1 MGTGDV
7 PTGLAEVA
15 VAVSTPPV
23 IPLENGDRLRRC
35 EFEARYLARP
45 DIKKAELIEGVV
57 HVPSPVRATH
67 AEKHGDLL
75 AWLRVYSASTAGVS
89 VLDNATVRLDR
100 DNEPQPD
107 VLMRIESAAIGQS
120 QLDGDDYVTGAPELV
135 VEVVASSAAYD
146 LHDKLHAYR
155 RNGVLEYL
163 VWRVYDRTIDWFV
176 LTDDEYRPF
185 VAGRGRYSAQPDVS
199 RAADGAEFASRW
211 RLRHR
216 ADRAEQGHPHAGT
229 RRVRRQA
236 ENGRSPLIEDD
247 GEFSENTEM
256 VVIAV

>member
-7 PTGLAEVA
+7 PTGSAAGA

-23 IPLENGDRLRRC
+23 IPLENGDRLRRF
-35 EFEARYLARP
+35 EFEMRYLARP

-75 AWLRVYSASTAGVS
+75 AWLRVYSASTPGVS

-120 QLDGDDYVTGAPELV
+120 QLDVDDYVTGAPELV

-163 VWRVYDRTIDWFV
+163 VWRVYDHTFDWFV
-176 LTDDEYRPF
+176 LTDDEYTPL
-185 VAGRGRYSAQPDVS
+185 AP
-199 RAADGAEFASRW
+199 AADGILHSPTFPGLRMAADSLLGGDFATVLSELNKGIETPEHTAFVAELS
-211 RLRHR
+211 
-216 ADRAEQGHPHAGT
+216 AD
-229 RRVRRQA
+229 
-236 ENGRSPLIEDD
+236 SLL
-247 GEFSENTEM
+247 
-256 VVIAV
+256 

>member
-176 LTDDEYRPF
+176 LTDDEYRPL
-185 VAGRGRYSAQPDVS
+185 SP
-199 RAADGAEFASRW
+199 AADGILHSRTFPG
-211 RLRHR
+211 LRMAVNSLLDGDFVTVLSELNRGIDTPEHAAFVAKLR
-216 ADRAEQGHPHAGT
+216 AD
-229 RRVRRQA
+229 
-236 ENGRSPLIEDD
+236 SLL
-247 GEFSENTEM
+247 
-256 VVIAV
+256 